1 MKQKRIRDY
10 GISIGDYPTGPLN
23 KISDVPGVLVGH
35 ATLDDERHKTGVS
48 VILPGSGNAFLHKP
62 VAAAYVLNGF
72 GKTLGLMQLQ
82 ELGVIET
89 PIALTNTLNVG
100 LIHDA
105 LVGYMIDQCQKDGL
119 RLTSVNPIVC
129 ECNDATLNDIQKRD
143 LGREHLLAAIR
154 DARAD
159 FAEGDVGCGK
169 GMVCHSLKGGVG
181 SASRQIEID
190 GHTYTI
196 GVLVQSNHGA
206 LKDLLIAG
214 KPAGRIID
222 AALNCS
228 APDKGSIISVM
239 ATDIP
244 LSSRQIGRV
253 IRRASVGLAR
263 LGSFIGHGSGEVM
276 IGFTT
281 ANRVFHVPEKGF
293 MEFRAIS
300 ESQIDPLFR
309 AMAEAEEEAVLN
321 SMVTARTVTGYDGT
335 VKYSLRAFM
344 DKILAWRE

>member
-10 GISIGDYPTGPLN
+10 GIKIGEYPTGPLN

-35 ATLDDERHKTGVS
+35 ATLDDERHKTGLS
-48 VILPGSGNAFLHKP
+48 IILPGPENPFLSKP

-72 GKTLGLMQLQ
+72 GKSLGLMQIQ
-82 ELGVIET
+82 ELGVLET

-100 LIHDA
+100 LVHDA
-105 LVGYMIDQCQKDGL
+105 LVGYMIEQCQRDGI
-119 RLTSVNPIVC
+119 RLTSVNPVVC

-143 LGREHLLAAIR
+143 LGSAQLMAAIQ
-154 DARAD
+154 DAQAD

-181 SASRQIEID
+181 SASRQVEID

-196 GVLVQSNHGA
+196 GVLVQSNHGS
-206 LKDLLIAG
+206 LKDLIIAG

-276 IGFTT
+276 LGFTT
-281 ANRVFHVPEKGF
+281 ANRVPHAPEKGV
-293 MEFRAIS
+293 MDFRAVS
-300 ESQIDPLFR
+300 ENRIDSLFR

-335 VKYSLRAFM
+335 VKRSLNEFM
-344 DKILAWRE
+344 DAILAWRE

>member
-1 MKQKRIRDY
+1 MERRRIREY
-10 GISIGDYPTGPLN
+10 GISIGEYPTGPRN

-35 ATLDDERHKTGVS
+35 ATLDDERHKTGLS
-48 VILPGSGNAFLHKP
+48 VILPGEGNAFFHKP

-72 GKTLGLMQLQ
+72 GKSMGLVQLQ

-105 LVGYMIDQCQKDGL
+105 MVRYMIERCDAEGYH
-119 RLTSVNPIVC
+119 LTSVNPVVC
-129 ECNDATLNDIQKRD
+129 ECNDAGLNDIQRRD
-143 LGREHLLAAIR
+143 LGYAHFMAAID

-169 GMVCHSLKGGVG
+169 GTVCHSLKGGVG
-181 SASRQIEID
+181 SASRQVEID
-190 GHTYTI
+190 GRAYTI
-196 GVLVQSNHGA
+196 GVLVQSNHGS
-206 LKDLLIAG
+206 LKDLTVAG
-214 KPAGRIID
+214 RPAGQIID

-253 IRRASVGLAR
+253 IRRMSVGLAR

-281 ANRVFHVPEKGF
+281 ANRVPHAPEAGIANF
-293 MEFRAIS
+293 QAVC
-300 ESQIDPLFR
+300 ESGIDPLFR
-309 AMAEAEEEAVLN
+309 AVAEAEEEAVLN
-321 SMVTARTVTGYDGT
+321 SMITAGRVTGCDGT
-335 VKYSLRAFM
+335 TRRSLSEFM
-344 DKILAWRE
+344 DKIMAWRG